1 MSSAAL
7 TKKKRIRAGHRGTA
21 AKLIVRVRE
30 KLSEENVEL
39 IQKHWAK
46 QTVMA
51 VKEKIE
57 TLRVLDK

>member
-7 TKKKRIRAGHRGTA
+7 TKKKRIRAGHTGTA
-21 AKLIVRVRE
+21 TKLIVCVRE
-30 KLSEENVEL
+30 KLSEENVKL

-51 VKEKIE
+51 GKRKNRN
-57 TLRVLDK
+57 LASP

>member
-7 TKKKRIRAGHRGTA
+7 TKKKRIRVGHRGTA
-21 AKLIVRVRE
+21 TKLIVCVRE
-30 KLSEENVEL
+30 KLSEENVKL

-57 TLRVLDK
+57 TL

>member
-7 TKKKRIRAGHRGTA
+7 TKKKRIRAGHTGTA
-21 AKLIVRVRE
+21 TKLIVCVRE

-57 TLRVLDK
+57 TL